1 MRNTLR
7 WKNITLT
14 LSLVLTLAVLGGCK
28 GGGDLE
34 PTGLGG
40 DTSTGGSTGGF
51 ETTTGEGLPN
61 LDIGSILF
69 DPANPGGLQIVYF
82 DYNSFSLR
90 SDAMAVLSR
99 NADLLKQNSGVPVQ
113 IAGHCD
119 ERGTSEYN
127 FALGEKRA
135 LTVREHLMRLGVS
148 GDRLVTISYGE
159 ESPADFGHNE
169 AAWSKNRRCQFAQS
183 RAL

>member
-1 MRNTLR
+1 MKHSQIPL
-7 WKNITLT
+7 ILLLALLLLT
-14 LSLVLTLAVLGGCK
+14 INLGCGSGPK
-28 GGGDLE
+28 QVVDETQGIDTTTAIPEDTVNEEETDE
-34 PTGLGG
+34 PQGIIKE
-40 DTSTGGSTGGF
+40 SQF
-51 ETTTGEGLPN
+51 ET
-61 LDIGSILF
+61 
-69 DPANPGGLQIVYF
+69 VYF
-82 DYNSFSLR
+82 DFDKSSLR
-90 SDAMAVLSR
+90 SDSKSGLDS
-99 NADLLKQNSGVPVQ
+99 NYDLLMQFPDVMVK
-113 IAGHCD
+113 IEGHCD